1 MSGPGA
7 RARAALALARR
18 AVGGARKAVRLY
30 GWAGLLQRLPLY
42 LRQLRREAQA
52 SLAPVAPV
60 APVGAAAAAASAP
73 TRWHPELHL
82 EAGAPTP
89 IDASVS
95 VVIPTLNAGAEF
107 VPLLRKLKTQ
117 RGVRHIELLVLDSGS
132 RDGTVAAAQA
142 AGARVVTVGPGEF
155 SHSGTRNRG
164 AELATGTHLLFMVQ
178 DAYPIGDWWL
188 HGLLRYL
195 LDHSAHGLAALSCTE
210 YCRDDSDLM
219 YECNIASYYLFLGCK
234 ETDRLAQLA
243 GTGHESLRTMGQL
256 SDIACLIERERFLQ
270 YRYRGEFAEDLDL
283 GVRLIQDGHRI
294 AMLASVKVIHSH
306 NRPALYY
313 LKRSM
318 VDIVFLKRRFA
329 DFERP
334 RPVSAQGLLAGAV
347 QVMQLLARERPQPD
361 LAAPGTPLQAR
372 FDAWLGPLRAELP
385 AGLDPAQLPDL
396 GDARLHAVLQPLLA
410 QAGQLPPGSAQER
423 AAGGRA
429 FVDDFIA
436 RMAFFNQ
443 YACSVYGGNE
453 AAVAHAWWEAAVKVF
468 AAGLGANLADLYLDR
483 SDRPGADPER
493 VWLDAVAQQL
503 MAGV

>member
-1 MSGPGA
+1 MS
-7 RARAALALARR
+7 RLLRR
-18 AVGGARKAVRLY
+18 AQDGVRKAVRLY
-30 GWAGLLQRLPLY
+30 GWRGLLVRLPQY
-42 LRQLRREAQA
+42 LRLFAQEARSA
-52 SLAPVAPV
+52 APPT
-60 APVGAAAAAASAP
+60 AP
-73 TRWHPELHL
+73 TPARLHPELTTD
-82 EAGAPTP
+82 AGDPAP
-89 IDASVS
+89 IDARVS

-107 VPLLRKLKTQ
+107 LPLLRKLKTQ
-117 RGVRHIELLVLDSGS
+117 RGVRAIEILVLDSGS
-132 RDGTVAAAQA
+132 TDGTVAAAQA
-142 AGARVVTVGPGEF
+142 TGARVVMVAPGEF

-164 AELATGTHLLFMVQ
+164 AELATGTHVLFMVQ

-195 LDHSAHGLAALSCTE
+195 LDHQDQGLVALSCTE
-210 YCRDDSDLM
+210 YCRDDSDMM
-219 YECNIASYYLFLGCK
+219 YECNIATYYRFLGCK
-234 ETDRLAQLA
+234 DNDRMAQFVNDS
-243 GTGHESLRTMGQL
+243 HESLRTMGQL
-256 SDIACLIERERFLQ
+256 SDIACLIARDRFLQ

-334 RPVSAQGLLAGAV
+334 RPVSARGLMAGALHV
-347 QVMQLLARERPQPD
+347 ARLLSGERPAYD
-361 LAAPGTPLQAR
+361 LAPMTVPLEAGLER
-372 FDAWLGPLRAELP
+372 WLGTLRAEVIP
-385 AGLDPAQLPDL
+385 ALDVQQDFQFFRLGDTRMESVLRQLLQQAAQL
-396 GDARLHAVLQPLLA
+396 AVAQPEHVA
-410 QAGQLPPGSAQER
+410 TGA
-423 AAGGRA
+423 RA

-453 AAVAHAWWEAAVKVF
+453 SAVGQAWWEAACKVF

-483 SDRPGADPER
+483 CDRPMQDPER
-493 VWLDAVAQQL
+493 VWLEAVAKQL